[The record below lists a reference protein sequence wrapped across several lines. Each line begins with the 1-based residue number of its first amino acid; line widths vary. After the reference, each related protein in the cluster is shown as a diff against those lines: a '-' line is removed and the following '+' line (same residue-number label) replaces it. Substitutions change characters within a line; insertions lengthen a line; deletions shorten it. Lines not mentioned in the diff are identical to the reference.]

1 MSALRIALTELRRIT
16 AGRLPRIAVLALM
29 IVPTLYGGLYV
40 YANHD
45 PYAATDRVPAALVVE
60 DAGAVVD
67 GHRTDVGRQVAD
79 DLAKRKDLDWQRV
92 SAAQAQSGVRD
103 GRYDFALTIPR
114 DFSAALTSPQRQR
127 PEQAQL
133 QLTTNDANS
142 YLAST
147 IATNVSGQVR
157 DAVAHRLG
165 AQAAGRFMLSLS
177 QVRSGL
183 VDAAKGAGR
192 LADGASQAHDG
203 AAQLARGAQQV
214 DTGADRLA
222 AGNSRL
228 ADGLDRLDSRTR
240 DLPAQ
245 TRELAAGARQVA
257 DGDAAVA
264 AQGRQVAAAAQ
275 QAATRY
281 AEGRAQLQQALAAT
295 DLPPEQQQAVLDRYD
310 AAGAPLGRALG
321 DVQQS
326 SGRLD
331 ALAAGAERVAA
342 GTKRL
347 ADNASAL
354 SGGITSARHGADQ
367 LAAGSRQLDAGTGR
381 LSDGAGQLVSGT
393 DRIAAGA
400 SQLDTKLKD
409 GAARIPDPSASTRDR
424 IASTIGD
431 PVRVASTSQA
441 SAGTYGAGLAPF
453 FMALAA
459 WIGAYVL
466 FLLVRPLSD
475 RALASN
481 QAPLRVAL
489 GGWLT
494 PALVGVGQMGALLTT
509 IAIGLGIAPAH
520 AVLTFGFMV
529 LVSATFVAIVQA
541 LNAWF
546 GAVGQFLGLVLLVT
560 QLVTAGGTFPWQT
573 IPEPLHGLHRVL
585 PMSYAVDGLRQ
596 LLYGGLGSL
605 VTRDALVLAAYLL
618 EALALS
624 AVAARRRRVWTPARI
639 RPELV
644 L

>member
-60 DAGAVVD
+60 DSGAVVD
-67 GHRTDVGRQVAD
+67 GDRTNVGRRVAD
-79 DLAKRKDLDWQRV
+79 DLQEKANLDWHRV
-92 SAAQAQSGVRD
+92 SATTAEQGVRD

-114 DFSAALTSPQRQR
+114 GFTTALTSPQRQR
-127 PEQAQL
+127 PQQAQL
-133 QLTTNDANS
+133 RLTTNDANS

-157 DAVAHRLG
+157 DAVARRLG

-177 QVRSGL
+177 QVRAGL
-183 VDAAKGAGR
+183 VDAAEGAGR
-192 LADGASQAHDG
+192 LADGARSAHDG
-203 AAQLARGAQQV
+203 AAQLASGATRV
-214 DTGADRLA
+214 DAGAEQLA
-222 AGNSRL
+222 AASSRL
-228 ADGLDRLDSRTR
+228 ADGLSSLDSRTR
-240 DLPAQ
+240 DLPEQ
-245 TRELAAGARQVA
+245 SRRLAEGARQVA
-257 DGDAAVA
+257 DGDAAVEA
-264 AQGRQVAAAAQ
+264 SGRHVAAAAQ
-275 QAATRY
+275 LAAQRY
-281 AEGRAQLQQALAAT
+281 TEGRAQLQQALAAT
-295 DLPPEQQQAVLDRYD
+295 DLPADQQQSLLDRYD
-310 AAGAPLGRALG
+310 AAGAPLDRALG

-331 ALAAGAERVAA
+331 ALAAGVERVAD

-354 SGGITSARHGADQ
+354 SSGITSARRGADQ
-367 LAAGSRQLDAGTGR
+367 LTAGSRQLTDGTRR
-381 LSDGAGQLVSGT
+381 LSDGAGELSGGT
-393 DRIAAGA
+393 RRLADGA
-400 SQLDTKLKD
+400 SQLGTRLKD

-481 QAPLRVAL
+481 QAPLRVAV

-494 PALVGVGQMGALLTT
+494 PALVGVVQMGALLAT
-509 IAIGLGIAPAH
+509 IAIGLGIEPAH
-520 AVLTFGFMV
+520 AALTCGFLV
-529 LVSATFVAIVQA
+529 LVSVTFVAIVQT

-573 IPEPLHGLHRVL
+573 IPEPLHGLHHVL

-605 VTRDALVLAAYLL
+605 VTRDALVLAACLVG
-618 EALALS
+618 ALALS
-624 AVAARRRRVWTPARI
+624 TVAARRRRVWTPARI

>member
-1 MSALRIALTELRRIT
+1 MSAVRIALTELRRIT

-67 GHRTDVGRQVAD
+67 GERTDVGRQVAD
-79 DLAKRKDLDWQRV
+79 DLQKRKDLAWHRV
-92 SAAQAQSGVRD
+92 SATQAEQGVRD

-114 DFSAALTSPQRQR
+114 DFTTALTSPQRQR

-133 QLTTNDANS
+133 RLTTNDANS

-157 DAVAHRLG
+157 DAVAHELG
-165 AQAAGRFMLSLS
+165 TEAAGRFMLSLS

-192 LADGASQAHDG
+192 LAAGAGQAHDG
-203 AAQLARGAQQV
+203 ATQLASGASSV
-214 DTGADRLA
+214 DAGAGRLA
-222 AGNSRL
+222 AGSARL
-228 ADGLDRLDSRTR
+228 ADGLDRLAAATR
-240 DLPAQ
+240 DLPTQ
-245 TRELAAGARQVA
+245 TQQLAAGARQVA
-257 DGDAAVA
+257 AGDAAVA
-264 AQGRQVAAAAQ
+264 SQGRQVAAAAE
-275 QAATRY
+275 QAAQRY
-281 AEGRAQLQQALAAT
+281 AEGRAQLQQALAASA
-295 DLPPEQQQAVLDRYD
+295 LPADQQQALLARYD
-310 AAGAPLGRALG
+310 AAGAPLAQALG
-321 DVQQS
+321 QVQQS

-331 ALAAGAERVAA
+331 TLAAGAARVAD
-342 GTKRL
+342 GTKAL
-347 ADNASAL
+347 ADNASSLA
-354 SGGITSARHGADQ
+354 SGISSASHGADQ
-367 LAAGSRQLDAGTGR
+367 LAAGSRQLTDGTGR
-381 LSDGAGQLVSGT
+381 LADGAAQLASGSG
-393 DRIAAGA
+393 RLAAGA
-400 SQLDTKLKD
+400 SQLDTKLTD
-409 GAARIPDPSASTRDR
+409 GAARIPDPSAGARDK

-431 PVRVASTSQA
+431 PVRVERTSQA

-494 PALVGVGQMGALLTT
+494 PALVGIGQMGALLAT
-509 IAIGLGIAPAH
+509 IAIGLGIEPAH
-520 AVLTFGFMV
+520 ALLTFGFMV
-529 LVSATFVAIVQA
+529 LVSVTFVAIVQT

-605 VTRDALVLAAYLL
+605 VTRDALVLASYLL
-618 EALALS
+618 GALALT

>member
-60 DAGAVVD
+60 DAGAVV
-67 GHRTDVGRQVAD
+67 GGERTDVGRQVAD
-79 DLAKRKDLDWQRV
+79 DLEQRKDLAWQRV
-92 SAAQAQSGVRD
+92 SAAEADSGVRD
-103 GRYDFALTIPR
+103 GRFDFALTIPR
-114 DFSAALTSPQRQR
+114 DFSAALTSPQRQS

-133 QLTTNDANS
+133 RLTTNDANS

-165 AQAAGRFMLSLS
+165 TEAAGRFMLSLS

-183 VDAAKGAGR
+183 VDAAQGAGR
-192 LADGASQAHDG
+192 LADGARQANDG
-203 AAQLARGAQQV
+203 AA
-214 DTGADRLA
+214 RLA
-222 AGNSRL
+222 AGATRVDAGADQLASGSQRL
-228 ADGLDRLDSRTR
+228 ADGLSRLDTQTR

-245 TRELAAGARQVA
+245 SRQLAAGARRVA

-264 AQGRQVAAAAQ
+264 AQARQVAAAAQ
-275 QAATRY
+275 AAATRF
-281 AEGRAQLQQALAAT
+281 ADGRAQLEQALAASA
-295 DLPPEQQQAVLDRYD
+295 LPADQQEALLDRYD
-310 AAGAPLGRALG
+310 AAGAPLAEAVG
-321 DVQQS
+321 DVRHA

-331 ALAAGAERVAA
+331 ALAAGAERVAD
-342 GTKRL
+342 GTKTL

-354 SGGITSARHGADQ
+354 SGGITSARRGADQ
-367 LAAGSRQLDAGTGR
+367 VASGAGRLADGTAQLSDGATALDQGTGR
-381 LSDGAGQLVSGT
+381 LADGATQLQS
-393 DRIAAGA
+393 
-400 SQLDTKLKD
+400 KLHA
-409 GAARIPDPSASTRDR
+409 GAARIPDPSADTRDR

-431 PVRVASTSQA
+431 PVRVATTSQA

-494 PALVGVGQMGALLTT
+494 PAVVGVVQMGALFAT

-529 LVSATFVAIVQA
+529 LVSMTFVAVVQT

-618 EALALS
+618 GALALT